1 MSLFEDLII
10 DDKRTYI
17 INNNRFDAYPDD
29 WPENSTFR
37 IMYEGDKYSENY
49 KLSNNKILSDTVDLI
64 SAVITKDIEMDKIDP
79 DEVNWNNLKIAVN
92 YLGLGVSVDYIY
104 PLFLTQNDREI
115 WYNDCESRRTYIC
128 RYDETEPLIIEGE
141 KFEEEGKLIELK
153 HNFPDEKSDY
163 DTLGSKSFRSTE
175 NYFLKKFME
184 ENSETRSKL
193 VDDIFHE
200 LQLIPKLF
208 VAGGIALAL
217 FESDKNLNDID
228 IFAYGQNALRNII
241 EGVKICQELAME
253 NNSKFD
259 YELGY
264 ARTKL
269 DYDVLQSAVLQK
281 YNWKRVIRTP
291 IRTRYSITI
300 PVGSSEQYDNIID
313 VQFILLESR
322 SPYEILSRFDL
333 DSSCIGFNTS
343 EPGKFYGLP
352 RTVRSLETRTNVVD
366 PTRQS
371 PTYIQ
376 RLIKY
381 HNRGYLIS
389 LPGLNSVKYSSEM
402 ITKIIMF
409 SEDKAKTVRSMKLTG
424 LNSLLLSAFMGYHV
438 SGKREPGDY
447 SHMTGLGAHRLF
459 TYYDLLAEQGKLD
472 ELAKLD
478 EQFDSMAFVIG
489 DVLNEGQKLFRIKRH
504 EIDPWINYNPVY
516 PKIELMENDPQ
527 NGMIGS
533 IHQVKTSFYGQYY
546 GVESIK
552 L

>member
-1 MSLFEDLII
+1 MSLSENLNI

-17 INNNRFDAYPDD
+17 INNSRFDAYPDD

-37 IMYEGDKYSENY
+37 IMYEGDKYSESY
-49 KLSNNKILSDTVDLI
+49 KLSNNKILPDAINLI

-79 DEVNWNNLKIAVN
+79 DEIDWNNLKITVD

-104 PLFLTQNDREI
+104 PLFLTQNDRKI

-128 RYDETEPLIIEGE
+128 RYDETEPLIVEGE

-153 HNFPDEKSDY
+153 YDFPDEKSDY
-163 DTLGSKSFRSTE
+163 NTLGNKSFRSTE
-175 NYFLKKFME
+175 NYFMKKFIE
-184 ENSETRSKL
+184 NNSETRIKL
-193 VDDIFHE
+193 VNDILHE

-217 FESDKNLNDID
+217 FEDDKNLNDID

-241 EGVKICQELAME
+241 EGVKICQRLAIE
-253 NNSKFD
+253 NNSKFS
-259 YELGY
+259 YNYVGS
-264 ARTKL
+264 KL

-281 YNWKRVIRTP
+281 YNWKRVSRTP

-313 VQFILLESR
+313 VQFILLKSR

-389 LPGLNSVKYSSEM
+389 LPGINISSVKYSSEM
-402 ITKIIMF
+402 ITKIITG
-409 SEDKAKTVRSMKLTG
+409 SESKAKAIKSMKLTG
-424 LNSLLLSAFMGYHV
+424 LNSILLSAFMGYHV
-438 SGKREPGDY
+438 SGRRESGDY
-447 SHMTGLGAHRLF
+447 SHITGLGAHRLF
-459 TYYDLLAEQGKLD
+459 TYYDLLAEQEKFD
-472 ELAKLD
+472 ELAELD
-478 EQFDSMAFVIG
+478 EQFNMVI
-489 DVLNEGQKLFRIKRH
+489 VF
-504 EIDPWINYNPVY
+504 
-516 PKIELMENDPQ
+516 
-527 NGMIGS
+527 
-533 IHQVKTSFYGQYY
+533 GQY
-546 GVESIK
+546 SNSRSS